1 MILLMNLL
9 GPLFVVA
16 MILLAMRLK
25 KVYPLYIAV
34 FFVIIYS
41 FLQPSYMPKGTVM
54 PAVPNAPFEV
64 SDKPIKDR
72 ILKPIS
78 SEVRDARMAEVVDL
92 ATKRRE
98 ELIQQI
104 KSEKGITQ

>member
-9 GPLFVVA
+9 GPLFVVV
-16 MILLAMRLK
+16 MIILAMRLK
-25 KVYPLYIAV
+25 KVYPLYIGV

-54 PAVPNAPFEV
+54 PSVPNVPFEV
-64 SDKPIKDR
+64 SDKPIESR
-72 ILKPIS
+72 VLKPMS
-78 SEVRDARMAEVVDL
+78 SDERDARMSEVEEL
-92 ATKRRE
+92 SNKRRD

-104 KSEKGITQ
+104 KSEKGE